1 MSKKTYPLYKE
12 ALKKLILDEDSLFKF
27 IITKLIES
35 YSQMLNLNTL
45 SPMSQPDLVQP
56 NFVESIPT
64 ESNSTKSNSYDKI
77 LLEIKQHEKMP
88 EWEQHLK
95 NLFLFFNESITYA
108 EKYEIVKRY
117 LNADTFDKFI
127 EVANNISNE
136 VCERTGA
143 EKQEFEQKSI
153 DQFNAYK
160 NIYMP
165 MFLLYCE
172 MYGGF
177 EKIGAKKS
185 DPVSLIL
192 MRLKIFIYPYFEE
205 LISKLDYDKLIGN
218 DQTNTQT
225 NTESSSNQ
233 SSSDTINL
241 IFNNIGKYLFDANS
255 NKYMY
260 KYLILQFLDVFCHG
274 IILYDKKY
282 PIFA

>member
-12 ALKKLILDEDSLFKF
+12 ALNKLISDEDSLFRF
-27 IITKLIES
+27 VITKITES
-35 YSQMLNLNTL
+35 YSQILNLNTL
-45 SPMSQPDLVQP
+45 NSIQQPQF
-56 NFVESIPT
+56 NPT
-64 ESNSTKSNSYDKI
+64 TSTTSNTTTSNTTPTSSYDKI
-77 LLEIKQHEKMP
+77 LLELKEHEKMP
-88 EWEQHLK
+88 VWEQHLK
-95 NLFLFFNESITYA
+95 NFFTHLNESLSYA
-108 EKYEIVKRY
+108 EKYEYTKRY
-117 LNADTFDKFI
+117 LNADTFDKFL

-143 EKQEFEQKSI
+143 EKQEIGQNHLN
-153 DQFNAYK
+153 QFNTYK

-185 DPVSLIL
+185 DPISLIL
-192 MRLKIFIYPYFEE
+192 TKLKIFIYPYFEE
-205 LISKLDYDKLIGN
+205 LINKFDYDKLFVN
-218 DQTNTQT
+218 
-225 NTESSSNQ
+225 
-233 SSSDTINL
+233 DTINTDTTNFIL
-241 IFNNIGKYLFDANS
+241 INIAKHLFDANS

-260 KYLILQFLDVFCHG
+260 KYFILQAFDVLCHG